1 VITHVAI
8 TDPHH
13 PLYGRRFE
21 LISLAS
27 LHDPGSVTIA
37 LEDGRCRSVRRAAT
51 DLDPAPAPRPG
62 PDVPRISVRTLLP
75 LAHYVRGLLSTCDEE
90 VRDGPRHPSGASPRG
105 AGDDRS
111 DGITHPTRV
120 AGADAGDPGAAG
132 TAARPAALP
141 DADPAPR
148 PAAEGGGRC

>member
-1 VITHVAI
+1 MITHVAI
-8 TDPHH
+8 TDPLH

-37 LEDGRCRSVRRAAT
+37 LEDGRRRSVRRAAT

-62 PDVPRISVRTLLP
+62 PDVPRISARTLLP

-90 VRDGPRHPSGASPRG
+90 ARDGPRHPSGAAPRS
-105 AGDDRS
+105 AELNL
-111 DGITHPTRV
+111 
-120 AGADAGDPGAAG
+120 APGASVHLRARQ
-132 TAARPAALP
+132 ARVFRPAA
-141 DADPAPR
+141 
-148 PAAEGGGRC
+148 